1 MSERAPYSRVYWAI
15 NRDPKF
21 VGIYGDDPAL
31 ALWLRLLI
39 TADALW
45 PASAPLPRSAR
56 KRPLDALV
64 TAGLVDLEPDDF
76 YRIHGLDEER
86 GRRAS
91 AASASASAR
100 WSQSEPDANASQS
113 HPERNASRDETRRDT
128 PSRDEPDGREDLEA
142 FLLVTRRA
150 PTPRQRALLDGV
162 LDRHDLTGAKW
173 AADIILRNPNDPIGA
188 VIEADKAWRA
198 ERIAEATAAEK
209 PKPQARRCRGLP
221 QSARDILAEMQ
232 KIEAEKGAA

>member
-1 MSERAPYSRVYWAI
+1 MSDDRRYVKVNLSLKDDHPDIFYS
-15 NRDPKF
+15 
-21 VGIYGDDPAL
+21 
-31 ALWLRLLI
+31 
-39 TADALW
+39 DALFATYVRLRMIADSSW
-45 PASAPLPRSAR
+45 PASGDIPGNAKKSSVKVLADR
-56 KRPLDALV
+56 
-64 TAGLVDLEPDDF
+64 GLVVVTGYSFRVPDID
-76 YRIHGLDEER
+76 REREER
-86 GRRAS
+86 RD
-91 AASASASAR
+91 AASIAARSRHGSADSSASGNAPMMPTKAEADQNR
-100 WSQSEPDANASQS
+100 PDQLNF
-113 HPERNASRDETRRDT
+113 
-128 PSRDEPDGREDLEA
+128 DGREDLEA
-142 FLLVTRRA
+142 FLLVTRHA
-150 PTPRQRALLDGV
+150 PSPKQRRLLDML

>member
-1 MSERAPYSRVYWAI
+1 MSDRAPYSRVYWAI

-21 VGIYGDDPAL
+21 VGIYGDDSTL

-45 PASAPLPRSAR
+45 PASAPLPRSAK
-56 KRPLDALV
+56 KRPLEALV

-76 YRIHGLDEER
+76 YRIHGLDDER
-86 GRRAS
+86 GRRA
-91 AASASASAR
+91 AAAR
-100 WSQSEPDANASQS
+100 RGPDSPPDPAPVAPQPGPKRDPSGYT
-113 HPERNASRDETRRDT
+113 DETRQDELR
-128 PSRDEPDGREDLEA
+128 RDEHDDGRADLEA

-150 PTPRQRALLDGV
+150 PTPRQRKLLDSL
-162 LDRHDLTGAKW
+162 LDRHDLTGPQW

-198 ERIAEATAAEK
+198 ERIAEAQAAEK
-209 PKPQARRCRGLP
+209 PKPQPRRSRGLP
-221 QSARDILAEMQ
+221 QTTRDILAEMQ
-232 KIEAEKGAA
+232 RLAKDDAA